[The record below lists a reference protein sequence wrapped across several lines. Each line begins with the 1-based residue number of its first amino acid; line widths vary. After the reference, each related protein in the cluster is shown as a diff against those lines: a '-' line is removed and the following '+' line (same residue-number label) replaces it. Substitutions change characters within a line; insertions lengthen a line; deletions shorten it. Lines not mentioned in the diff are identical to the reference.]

1 MTTVVSPSS
10 NAHSA
15 RRDRILLM
23 GTRTA
28 RGFGAGALSIVI
40 ALDLARVGYPSFT
53 IGIILGLALGGAAA
67 WALAVPRVELRWRRW
82 SVFGL
87 SSVALAVGGGLLWVD
102 IANPALLLA
111 ALLLG
116 GIVAGGADVSPL
128 GALEQAA
135 LAGTTSDRG
144 RTQTFAV
151 YNLLGYVGVALGA
164 LAAGPLYALSTPTV
178 AGFPSG
184 AHDATLLFYGLL
196 GLGLLPLYR
205 SLSSDVDRQGSG
217 TRPSPLS
224 PPSRP
229 IVYSLSALFSVDAF
243 AGGLVVNSLV
253 VYYFS
258 TQFHPE
264 VDLLGFVFFLS
275 NLAAGLS
282 LVLAAPLAR
291 RFGLVNT
298 MVFSHIPSNVFLIL
312 VVFAPSFLIASVL
325 WVARATLSQMDVP
338 TRQSYMQAVVPAED
352 RAAAAGYTTAARS
365 CQAFGAPVTGSIPRG
380 RRTLGSRP
388 VRSGRLRE
396 NRLRCGSI
404 LPFSAASSARGD
416 RRELPKVPPR
426 PGRCGDADERLLFL
440 GQSALPGTPRG
451 RSSTSRAR
459 DRTRRI

>member
-1 MTTVVSPSS
+1 M
-10 NAHSA
+10 AG
-15 RRDRILLM
+15 RDRILLM

-40 ALDLARVGYPSFT
+40 ALDLAASGYSSFA
-53 IGIILGLALGGAAA
+53 IGILLGLALGGAAA
-67 WALAVPRVELRWRRW
+67 WALAVPRIEMHWPRR
-82 SVFGL
+82 SVLLL
-87 SSVALAVGGGLLWVD
+87 SSIALAIGGVLLWVD
-102 IANPALLLA
+102 VANPTILLA

-135 LAGTTSDRG
+135 LAGTTDDRS
-144 RTQTFAV
+144 RTHTYAI

-164 LAAGPLYALSTPTV
+164 LVAGPLNALSVPTF
-178 AGFPSG
+178 AGLPSG
-184 AHDATLLFYGLL
+184 PHDATLLFYGLL
-196 GLGLLPLYR
+196 GLSLVPAYR
-205 SLSSDVDRQGSG
+205 SLSREVDRRAAGE
-217 TRPSPLS
+217 RPSALS

-243 AGGLVVNSLV
+243 AGGLIVNSLV

-258 TQFHPE
+258 TRFQPS
-264 VDLLGFVFFLS
+264 VDTLGLVFFLS

-338 TRQSYMQAVVPAED
+338 TRQSYTQSVVPAED

-365 CQAFGAPVTGSIPRG
+365 CQAFGAPVTGSFLAAGGPWVAAPFALAGCVKIG
-380 RRTLGSRP
+380 YDVAVYSRF
-388 VRSGRLRE
+388 RRLRPPE
-396 NRLRCGSI
+396 ETDRGS
-404 LPFSAASSARGD
+404 
-416 RRELPKVPPR
+416 
-426 PGRCGDADERLLFL
+426 
-440 GQSALPGTPRG
+440 
-451 RSSTSRAR
+451 
-459 DRTRRI
+459 

>member
-1 MTTVVSPSS
+1 MTLRATPASSPM
-10 NAHSA
+10 SA
-15 RRDRILLM
+15 RRDRVLLM
-23 GTRTA
+23 ATRTA

-40 ALDLARVGYPSFT
+40 ALDLAGVGYSSFA
-53 IGIILGLALGGAAA
+53 IGVVLGLALGGAAV
-67 WALAVPRVELRWRRW
+67 WAIAVPRIELHWRRR
-82 SVFGL
+82 SVLVL
-87 SSVALAVGGGLLWVD
+87 SAVAFAAGGILLWVD
-102 IANPALLLA
+102 IASPILLLA

-135 LAGTTSDRG
+135 LVGTIVDRD
-144 RTQTFAV
+144 RTQTYAI

-164 LAAGPLYALSTPTV
+164 LVAGPLYGLSGPML
-178 AGFPSG
+178 AGLPPG
-184 AHDATLLFYGLL
+184 PHDVTLLFYGLL
-196 GLGLLPLYR
+196 GLALLPLYR
-205 SLSSDVDRQGSG
+205 SLSSDIERKGG
-217 TRPSPLS
+217 APPPSPLS

-258 TQFHPE
+258 TQFHPG
-264 VDLLGFVFFLS
+264 VGVLGLVFFLS

-312 VVFAPSFLIASVL
+312 VVVAPTFAIAAVL

-338 TRQSYMQAVVPAED
+338 TRQSYMQAVVPAQD

-365 CQAFGAPVTGSIPRG
+365 TQALGAPVTGSLLAAGGPWVAAPFA
-380 RRTLGSRP
+380 LAGSVKIAYDVAVYSRF
-388 VRSGRLRE
+388 RRLRPPE
-396 NRLRCGSI
+396 ETDDRAG
-404 LPFSAASSARGD
+404 ASS
-416 RRELPKVPPR
+416 LP
-426 PGRCGDADERLLFL
+426 ER
-440 GQSALPGTPRG
+440 
-451 RSSTSRAR
+451 
-459 DRTRRI
+459 

>member
-1 MTTVVSPSS
+1 MTPEVPPSS
-10 NAHSA
+10 IVPSM

-23 GTRTA
+23 GARSA

-40 ALDLARVGYPSFT
+40 ALDLAGVGYSSLA

-67 WALAVPRVELRWRRW
+67 WALAVPRIELQWRRR
-82 SVFGL
+82 SVLLL
-87 SSVALAVGGGLLWVD
+87 SAAALAGGGALLWVD
-102 IANPALLLA
+102 IANPGLLLL

-135 LAGTTSDRG
+135 LAGTTADRV

-164 LAAGPLYALSTPTV
+164 LAAGPLYALNVPTTP
-178 AGFPSG
+178 GFPSG
-184 AHDATLLFYGLL
+184 PHDATLLFYGLL
-196 GLGLLPLYR
+196 GLALVPIYR
-205 SLSSDVDRQGSG
+205 SLSSDVDRQAGG
-217 TRPSPLS
+217 PRPTPLS

-243 AGGLVVNSLV
+243 AGGLIVNSLV

-258 TQFHPE
+258 TQFHPA
-264 VDLLGFVFFLS
+264 VDFLGFVFFLS

-282 LVLAAPLAR
+282 LILAAPLAR

-312 VVFAPSFLIASVL
+312 VVFAPTFLAASVL

-338 TRQSYMQAVVPAED
+338 TRQSYMQAVVPVED

-365 CQAFGAPVTGSIPRG
+365 CQAFGAPVTGSFLAAGGPWVAAPFALAGCVKIG
-380 RRTLGSRP
+380 YDVAVYSRF
-388 VRSGRLRE
+388 RRLRPPE
-396 NRLRCGSI
+396 EITGGVEVQVSPRAPNR
-404 LPFSAASSARGD
+404 P
-416 RRELPKVPPR
+416 
-426 PGRCGDADERLLFL
+426 
-440 GQSALPGTPRG
+440 
-451 RSSTSRAR
+451 
-459 DRTRRI
+459 